1 MQPFALAVT
10 ALKAAELKAVE
21 LEASALEASA
31 LEAWTQG
38 RLTLPEDEI
47 SGEEARQR
55 LKLTDQE
62 HRVSSASRRS
72 AGRPN

>member
-10 ALKAAELKAVE
+10 ALKAAELKTVE

-47 SGEEARQR
+47 SGGETRQR
-55 LKLTDQE
+55 LKLTDQTIGSVLLLSLI
-62 HRVSSASRRS
+62 HI
-72 AGRPN
+72 